1 MSLTRSTLAHRRWL
15 IGYENAAAREAVAAL
30 EQKTAPLLRR
40 LQRYEAQLQ
49 AGRPLTARQRAQAER
64 DRARLLR
71 LYRSARE
78 DVAAAAQTR
87 LQAAAETE
95 LRVSVRNLSAGL
107 PEGITARAPGV
118 DLRTLLTNPTAG
130 SPWTARLDAQMVRT
144 YERVDAALAIA
155 INRGAS
161 IPNAARLVSDAVG
174 SVEGQRHQITRL
186 VRTEI
191 QRVSNEA
198 AQATYRANLDVVRA
212 VRYLST
218 LDARACPI
226 CRPLHR
232 RVYEMDAAGNH
243 GGPMIPQHP
252 HCRCFYAPV
261 TRSIEEILAA
271 AA

>member
-1 MSLTRSTLAHRRWL
+1 MSLISDTLAHRRAL
-15 IGYENAAAREAVAAL
+15 IAYEDTATRTIVAAY
-30 EQKTAPLLRR
+30 ERSTAPLLKR
-40 LQRYEAQLQ
+40 LQQFEAKLQ
-49 AGRPLTARQRAQAER
+49 AGSPLSAAERRQAER
-64 DRARLLR
+64 DRARLLKLMR
-71 LYRSARE
+71 DTRRDVRSM
-78 DVAAAAQTR
+78 AQTR
-87 LQAAAETE
+87 LQGAAEAE

-130 SPWTARLDAQMVRT
+130 SPWTARLDVQMVRT

-155 INRGAS
+155 LNRGAS
-161 IPNAARLVSDAVG
+161 IPNATALVSDAVG
-174 SVEGQRHQITRL
+174 AVEGQKHNLSRL

-218 LDARACPI
+218 LDSRACPI

-232 RVYEMDAAGNH
+232 RVYEMDEQGNH
-243 GGPMIPQHP
+243 DGPMIPQHP

-261 TRSIEEILAA
+261 TRSLEEILSAA
-271 AA
+271 